1 MGLTGQRP
9 NITVPETNMIESYF
23 SFGKV
28 RTDLV
33 ALLSAKFLEFHAAS
47 RLLLCHL
54 SGVTLI
60 CKVQDA
66 LPLCLHSSL
75 QEGKK
80 NWGPGRALLTPL
92 RVRPTSCRRHF
103 CSHLDGSKHASHLLV
118 LKFEIIHLFVL
129 SIPLSSLSVPWDG
142 FLPLCMAHIGA
153 Q

>member
-1 MGLTGQRP
+1 MGLIGQRP

-23 SFGKV
+23 SFGKF

-33 ALLSAKFLEFHAAS
+33 ALLSTKFLEFQAPS

-66 LPLCLHSSL
+66 LPLCLHSSP

-80 NWGPGRALLTPL
+80 LGTRKGSPHPFKSET
-92 RVRPTSCRRHF
+92 TSCRRHF
-103 CSHLDGSKHASHLLV
+103 CSHLDGSKHAPHLLV

-142 FLPLCMAHIGA
+142 FLPLCMAHVGA